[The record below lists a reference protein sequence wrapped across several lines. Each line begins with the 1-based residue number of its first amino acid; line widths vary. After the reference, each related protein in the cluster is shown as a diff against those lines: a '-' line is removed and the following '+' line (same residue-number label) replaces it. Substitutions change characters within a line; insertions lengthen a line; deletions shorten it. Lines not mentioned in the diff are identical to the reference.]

1 MVHLEVL
8 QFDPKFLACKMV
20 LNNCSSY
27 ILKIHFRR
35 KFLNAALNRFGV
47 VLVVYMCLY
56 IKVMHVHFECRRF
69 IHLHKYILVICFKR
83 AYIHLLCVHVE
94 WVSVCG
100 WKTYDMWQ
108 LVGRCHRGGRKQRG
122 ELLLPWRP
130 HRVAHGRVAW
140 SRNQLRERELN
151 NRTRERRKN
160 IFFLYIFIVQNS
172 GQKHL
177 TVWQSP
183 AAGIYIKPTSSQ
195 HKSRVKL
202 ETCLGINVT
211 DPALGAATH
220 VFIQDLI
227 SLSSLWVFHRSCF
240 PHAPNL
246 SLHCY
251 QK

>member
-160 IFFLYIFIVQNS
+160 IIFFIHIYRAKQRAEASDGVAIPRSWHLHKANIQPT
-172 GQKHL
+172 QKQGEIRNL
-177 TVWQSP
+177 FRN
-183 AAGIYIKPTSSQ
+183 KCNRSSFRGCYARF
-195 HKSRVKL
+195 HTRSNFSFFTL
-202 ETCLGINVT
+202 
-211 DPALGAATH
+211 
-220 VFIQDLI
+220 
-227 SLSSLWVFHRSCF
+227 SLSPFLFASC
-240 PHAPNL
+240 
-246 SLHCY
+246 S
-251 QK
+251 